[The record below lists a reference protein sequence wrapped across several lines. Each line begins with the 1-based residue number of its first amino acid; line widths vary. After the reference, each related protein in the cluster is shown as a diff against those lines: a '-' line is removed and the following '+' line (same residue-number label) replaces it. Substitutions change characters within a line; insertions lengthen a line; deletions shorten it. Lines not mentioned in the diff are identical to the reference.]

1 MVGTAACRPVIE
13 ISRIERVENGLLPA
27 IRVRGAATPPPM
39 TLADRMAFYHVPG
52 VSIAVINNGAL
63 EWARGYG
70 VAAARET
77 RPVTTDTLFQA
88 ASITKPLTADGGA
101 GARAEWQVEPG

>member
-1 MVGTAACRPVIE
+1 MLNALLLIVVVFASAACRPTSAPE
-13 ISRIERVENGLLPA
+13 ERIRRVEHGLLPA
-27 IRVRGAATPPPM
+27 ISVRGAAAPSPM
-39 TLADRMAFYHVPG
+39 TLVDRMAYYHVPG

-70 VAAARET
+70 IAAAHET

-88 ASITKPLTADGGA
+88 ASISKPLTAM
-101 GARAEWQVEPG
+101 